1 MLWRRSVSRH
11 RDAIANALWF
21 MIIGLWRASGGR
33 IFVGAR
39 VYPFLVSFGVAGVLL
54 AAVRAV
60 TYACL
65 VAVFVLPVAAIVRRL
80 IR

>member
-1 MLWRRSVSRH
+1 M
-11 RDAIANALWF
+11 
-21 MIIGLWRASGGR
+21 
-33 IFVGAR
+33 GAR

-65 VAVFVLPVAAIVRRL
+65 VAVFGLPVAAIVRRL